1 MQVLLVEDSKN
12 IAEVI
17 FDYFEGSEIILDHA
31 ATGILGLAL
40 AKSNNYDCI
49 VLDLMLPGI
58 NGLDIC
64 RSLREAG
71 VNTPII
77 MLTARDT
84 DKDMLLGFKHGADD
98 YLVKPF
104 NIELL
109 EARICSL
116 TRRYSGTGF
125 KTEIIQGALK
135 LNIATHQV
143 WRDSDEIKLSPVGFK
158 ILVLLAERSPD
169 VVTREEIERRL
180 WGDDLP
186 EQDILRKH
194 IYQLRKKIDS
204 VYDTDLIETI
214 PKIGY
219 KLNK

>member
-17 FDYFEGSEIILDHA
+17 FDYFEGSEVALDHA
-31 ATGILGLAL
+31 ATGILGLEL
-40 AKSNNYDCI
+40 AKSNHYDCI
-49 VLDLMLPGI
+49 VLDLMLPGM

-64 RSLREAG
+64 KSLRELG
-71 VNTPII
+71 INTPVI

-84 DKDMLLGFKHGADD
+84 DEDMLQGFHHGADD

-109 EARICSL
+109 EARILSL
-116 TRRYSGTGF
+116 ARRYSGTGF
-125 KTEIIQGALK
+125 KTELVQGSLK
-135 LNIATHQV
+135 LNISTHQV
-143 WRDSDEIKLSPVGFK
+143 WRDGDEIKLSPISFK
-158 ILVLLAERSPD
+158 ILKLLVERSPN
-169 VVTREEIERRL
+169 VVTREEMEFQL
-180 WGDDLP
+180 WGEDLP
-186 EQDILRKH
+186 EQDVLRKH
-194 IYQLRKKIDS
+194 IYQLRKKIDNP
-204 VYDTDLIETI
+204 YNKDLIETI